1 MLICEK
7 KVLNLFFIILIIQL
21 KKNKAQIIFLNLLLI
36 EQKFLKV
43 IQYIIITWFQFNS
56 NSIQLVFLK
65 LI

>member
-36 EQKFLKV
+36 EQKYLKV
-43 IQYIIITWFQFNS
+43 IQYIMITWFQFNS